1 MAWWRLDN
9 QWQAAIPSRFIDN
22 LSKKDVEV
30 ITPPAI
36 YGGNYGATASTLEM
50 RSTEKPFSSGLQR
63 AEAETTQGSTL
74 YSSPGWQRMNSR
86 PPSFSNSVIS
96 NFSPS
101 SGNSMALEIG
111 EKVFHQKFG
120 YGHVKIIEGDTI
132 SVQFKK
138 SGDKKVKANFLLS
151 KDSIP

>member
-1 MAWWRLDN
+1 M
-9 QWQAAIPSRFIDN
+9 
-22 LSKKDVEV
+22 K
-30 ITPPAI
+30 
-36 YGGNYGATASTLEM
+36 
-50 RSTEKPFSSGLQR
+50 
-63 AEAETTQGSTL
+63 
-74 YSSPGWQRMNSR
+74 SR

-96 NFSPS
+96 NFSSS